1 MQAPLP
7 DLFQA
12 LTAGRPVRRSLE
24 GGGRVSVDRALP
36 FLCLQRGLDEPGL
49 VSSEAAWLRV
59 PAGREADRATR
70 RLVGALGSVARE
82 RFGAF
87 LLLEVVVAERAPV
100 DGEPA
105 IRLFGG
111 SDDAS
116 EDVVGILA
124 KYLRR
129 LRPWGSGLEVQ
140 RRSARARAGQP
151 RPLLARAAAEELSCV
166 QVTIELGRLWRSDD
180 GEQVY
185 PRVERRVRREVGLA
199 MRQAAYRFAIDHT
212 SHRPP
217 DFHAL
222 GRRATVKAVWEVD
235 RQLSAIDARFDL
247 LLCVTPTNGTAAWNA
262 FRRSGF
268 DKAPKL
274 RYRPLPVEPALL
286 KRELFRIPIERIEDP
301 TLGDLFY
308 EKQAEIDRRLT
319 LLGDRGTARFRYGSL
334 AAYGPVS
341 PPLLREA
348 EAILENVSA
357 TARGRRGAGAT
368 IGAER
373 FAELAMR
380 EVAYYRERWEGFAGE
395 VEVRPDTSGGLMV
408 SHGRLLVPRSLQAPP
423 GRVDALIQHEVGT
436 HMVTWWNGRSQRLQQ
451 LAHGLAGYEELQEGL
466 AVLAEYVVGGMTPSR
481 LRTLAGRVLV
491 ADSVADGATFVDSF
505 RLLRRCGFG
514 QQAAFGIVVRIYRG
528 GGFTKDLIYLRGL
541 LAVMEHLRA
550 GGELQ
555 PLYVGKVAA
564 RHLPIIR
571 ELQSRRILMAP
582 RVLPRYL
589 EREDLVERLDAVRQ
603 GLKPWQLLQ
612 A

>member
-1 MQAPLP
+1 MKAPLP
-7 DLFQA
+7 DLVQA
-12 LTAGRPVRRSLE
+12 LLAGRPVRRSLE

-36 FLCLQRGLDEPGL
+36 FLCLQRGLDDPGL
-49 VSSEAAWLRV
+49 VISEAAWLRV
-59 PAGREADRATR
+59 PSGREADRATR
-70 RLVGALGSVARE
+70 RLVDAVGSVARD
-82 RFGAF
+82 RYGAF
-87 LLLEVVVAERAPV
+87 LLLEVVVDERPPT
-100 DGEPA
+100 DGVPA
-105 IRLFGG
+105 IRVIRG

-116 EDVVGILA
+116 EDVAEILA

-129 LRPWGSGLEVQ
+129 LRPWGSSLQVE
-140 RRSARARAGQP
+140 RRRTRARAGQS

-166 QVTIELGRLWRSDD
+166 QITVQLARLWRSDD
-180 GEQVY
+180 GDQHY

-199 MRQAAYRFAIDHT
+199 MRQAAYRFAVDHT

-247 LLCVTPTNGTAAWNA
+247 LLCVTPTNGAAAWSA

-268 DKAPKL
+268 EKAPKL

-301 TLGDLFY
+301 TLGELFY
-308 EKQAEIDRRLT
+308 EKQSEIDRQLT
-319 LLGDRGTARFRYGSL
+319 LLGDRGTRRFRHGSL
-334 AAYGPVS
+334 AAYGSVS
-341 PPLLREA
+341 PQLLREA
-348 EAILENVSA
+348 EEILENVSA
-357 TARGRRGAGAT
+357 TARGHRGAGAT
-368 IGAER
+368 VGGER
-373 FAELAMR
+373 FAELALE
-380 EVAYYRERWEGFAGE
+380 EVAHYREQWDGFAGE

-408 SHGRLLVPRSLQAPP
+408 SHGRLLVPRSLQAPA
-423 GRVDALIQHEVGT
+423 GRVDALLQHEVGT

-466 AVLAEYVVGGMTPSR
+466 AVLAEYVVGGMTSAR
-481 LRTLAGRVLV
+481 LRTLAGRVLAAHAV
-491 ADSVADGATFVDSF
+491 AEGATFVDAF
-505 RLLRRCGFG
+505 RLLRRCGFS
-514 QQAAFGIVVRIYRG
+514 QQGAFGIVVRICRG

-541 LAVMEHLRA
+541 LSVMEHLRA
-550 GGELQ
+550 GGELE

-571 ELQSRRILMAP
+571 ELQSRRILTPP

-589 EREDLVERLDAVRQ
+589 EREDLAERLEAVRA
-603 GLKPWQLLQ
+603 GLKPYQLLQ